1 MFWCGNAAYLPFPRI
16 AFRTAL
22 EVGSVTVLFLTL
34 NFAGLAAFENFPSP
48 QSAAALLIFVFYCF

>member
-1 MFWCGNAAYLPFPRI
+1 MFWCDNAAHLSFPRT

-34 NFAGLAAFENFPSP
+34 SFAGLAAFETTPHYS
-48 QSAAALLIFVFYCF
+48 LLLFVFTASDL